1 MSGHGATL
9 RKDVGT
15 RVIQAVALATIFALL
30 YLATKVSPEL
40 GGKLGVVTALGF
52 LLLAGT
58 LLSELLEIIGL
69 PHLSGYILAGIIGG
83 PHLLHLVDHHT
94 VEALQPINP
103 LSIAMIAL
111 SGGAELRMELLRRV
125 ARSLTIATVVQVMFV
140 LVTVTG
146 LFMALSPFIPF
157 ARDLAFPA
165 LFGTALLWGTM
176 AVTRSPSACMGV
188 LSQTKAKGPLA
199 EFSLAFIM
207 TSDVVVVVLLACALM
222 IARPLIMAGSEF
234 SVNDFK
240 VLGHEIVGSIAVGT
254 TIGLMLAAYLRL
266 VGKHFLLLLLAIGFG
281 LTEFLRYVHIDPLLA
296 FMTAGFVV
304 QNLTSQGPKLL
315 HEIEAAATVVFVI
328 FFATAGAHL
337 NVPLL
342 RQMWPIALALCFG
355 RAFFTFIAARISSRI
370 AGDVPVVRQWG
381 FSSLISQAGLALG
394 VAGVISRT
402 FPTIGEGFAAIA
414 IAAVAIN
421 EMTGPV
427 LFKLALDRSGE
438 SKHEE
443 EMRPS
448 LPG

>member
-1 MSGHGATL
+1 MSAHGAAV
-9 RKDVGT
+9 RKDWST
-15 RVIQAVALATIFALL
+15 RAIQALALATVFALL
-30 YLATKVSPEL
+30 YLATRVSPEL
-40 GGKLGVVTALGF
+40 GGKLGTVTALGF

-69 PHLSGYILAGIIGG
+69 PHLSGYILAGIVGG
-83 PHLLHLVDHHT
+83 PHVLHLVDHHT
-94 VEALQPINP
+94 VEALQPINT
-103 LSIAMIAL
+103 LAIAMIAL

-125 ARSLTIATVVQVMFV
+125 ARSLTIATIVQVLFV
-140 LVTVTG
+140 LTTVTA
-146 LFMALSPFIPF
+146 LFMALSRFLPF
-157 ARDLAFPA
+157 ARELALPA

-207 TSDVVVVVLLACALM
+207 TSDIVVVVLLACALM
-222 IARPLIMAGSEF
+222 VARPLIMGGGEF
-234 SVNDFK
+234 SANDFK
-240 VLGHEIVGSIAVGT
+240 VLGHEILGSIAVGT
-254 TIGLMLAAYLRL
+254 TIGLLLAAYLRL

-304 QNLTSQGPKLL
+304 QNLTAQGPKLI
-315 HEIEAAATVVFVI
+315 HQIEAAATVVFVV

-355 RAFFTFIAARISSRI
+355 RAFFTWIASKISSRI
-370 AGDVPVVRQWG
+370 AGDVPVVKTWG

-421 EMTGPV
+421 EMIGPV
-427 LFKLALDRSGE
+427 LFKIALDRSGE
-438 SKHEE
+438 SIQEE

>member
-438 SKHEE
+438 SKQEE